1 MFKKIKKVVAFAL
14 ALTMLMGM
22 STVAFAAERE
32 SEVPEL
38 TKGRW
43 LLMRIMTMASV
54 LCGGL
59 VMVRL
64 HK

>member
-38 TKGRW
+38 TKVDG
-43 LLMRIMTMASV
+43 MTVADRKSV
-54 LCGGL
+54 
-59 VMVRL
+59 V
-64 HK
+64 

>member
-1 MFKKIKKVVAFAL
+1 MVFAL

-38 TKGRW
+38 TKVDAEGQ
-43 LLMRIMTMASV
+43 
-54 LCGGL
+54 GGYQKY
-59 VMVRL
+59 RDCQRG
-64 HK
+64 